1 MQIIENYQ
9 IKNDT
14 TFRIGGIVSKVALP
28 ETCDELIELLKSKEY
43 ELIFGNC
50 SNTLFSSEKI
60 NKNIILTKNFN
71 EYSFNETTLQVSCGT
86 KGPIIAKE
94 CQSRGLSGLE
104 FIIGFPGSFGGM
116 IHMNSSAHNQSISDT
131 FVSARI
137 FDLETNQ
144 IKIFNKE
151 DMKFEYRNSIL
162 NNENLIL
169 IDAIFELREGIQEE
183 INRTIEHNLEFRKQ
197 HQPSLKYGNGGST
210 FKNPKNDSA
219 GRLLDECG
227 MKGQTQG
234 GAKVFEGHAN
244 FVLNFYN
251 ATSLD
256 IITLI
261 SRMQLAVK
269 EKFEIKLMPEI
280 KYIGDKGTK
289 EYKLW
294 EMITKENTH

>member
-14 TFRIGGIVSKVALP
+14 TFRIGGTVSKVALP

-60 NKNIILTKNFN
+60 NKNIILTKNLN
-71 EYSFNETTLQVSCGT
+71 EFSFNGTTLKVSCGT

-94 CQSRGLSGLE
+94 CQARGLTGLE
-104 FIIGFPGSFGGM
+104 FLIGFPGSFGGM

-137 FDLETNQ
+137 FDLETNE
-144 IKIFNKE
+144 IKTYYKK
-151 DMKFEYRNSIL
+151 DMNFEYRNSIL

-169 IDAIFELREGIQEE
+169 IDAIFELKEGIQEE
-183 INRTIEHNLEFRKQ
+183 INSTIEHNLEFRKQ

-261 SRMQLAVK
+261 YRMQIAVK

-289 EYKLW
+289 EYRLW